1 LSDPMRFTPGSL
13 RHEITGVQ
21 TTQISIH
28 HPGGIDD
35 DGSDSSKWRH
45 LLKGPYDLTIR
56 GTLQYTLWQRNYAA
70 RICIAKLAN
79 LPPDSNA
86 TLFVTAGLGCDD
98 DWDEPI
104 TLPVP
109 PVPPLVRHRA
119 LPLV

>member
-1 LSDPMRFTPGSL
+1 DPMRFKPGSL
-13 RHEITGVQ
+13 RKEASDVKTS
-21 TTQISIH
+21 QISIH
-28 HPGGIDD
+28 HPGGVDD
-35 DGSDSSKWRH
+35 DGSDSSKWSR
-45 LLKGPYDLTIR
+45 LLEGPYDLTIR

-86 TLFVTAGLGCDD
+86 TAQFVTAAGLGCDDD

-109 PVPPLVRHRA
+109 PVPPFVQF
-119 LPLV
+119 